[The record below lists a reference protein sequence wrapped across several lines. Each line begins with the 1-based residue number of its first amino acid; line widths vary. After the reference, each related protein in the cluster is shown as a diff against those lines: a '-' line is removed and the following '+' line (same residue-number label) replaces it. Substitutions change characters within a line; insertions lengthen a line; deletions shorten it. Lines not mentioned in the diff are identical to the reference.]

1 MPDLTVPAV
10 LFALVLLILLG
21 QWIMVRRAKST
32 QGMPAPVELLQC
44 CTPVAQNAPE
54 NEGVFFFE
62 APGCMACRRMAP
74 ILETVLKDHPV
85 HLCVINVQEKP
96 ELARTLRIM
105 GTPTIILVHEGNIV
119 QVIVGGISPS
129 KLQTHITQYWP
140 QSNDLSP
147 DSNALKPDPHSES

>member
-10 LFALVLLILLG
+10 LLALVLLILLG

-32 QGMPAPVELLQC
+32 RGMPAPEALLRYCMSVEQD
-44 CTPVAQNAPE
+44 NPE
-54 NEGVFFFE
+54 KEGVFFFE
-62 APGCMACRRMAP
+62 APGCMPCRRMAP
-74 ILETVLKDHPV
+74 VLDTILQDHPV
-85 HLCVINVQEKP
+85 PLCRINVQEAQV
-96 ELARTLRIM
+96 LARTLRVM

-140 QSNDLSP
+140 RNHARSP
-147 DSNALKPDPHSES
+147 DSEALKPDTPSES

>member
-10 LFALVLLILLG
+10 LLALVLLILLG

-32 QGMPAPVELLQC
+32 QGMPAPAALLRY
-44 CTPVAQNAPE
+44 CTPIEQNDPKK
-54 NEGVFFFE
+54 EGVFFFE

-74 ILETVLKDHPV
+74 ILETVLQDHPV
-85 HLCVINVQEKP
+85 SMCVINVQENQG
-96 ELARTLRIM
+96 LARTLRIM

-129 KLQTHITQYWP
+129 KLQTLITQYWP
-140 QSNDLSP
+140 QSNARSP
-147 DSNALKPDPHSES
+147 DSDALNPDTPSES